1 VFVDDEPA
9 FLRFFTRE
17 LDLGLP
23 VSRYESPR
31 ELLVDLSTGLL
42 QTQVELDCWSSYSGR
57 ITDER
62 HDHLLALD
70 KTKVVKQVQAP
81 HRFDTAS
88 VVVVDYAMPEMN
100 GLELCRRLAHLPL
113 RKILLTGQADDQ
125 VAVDAFNDGLIDY
138 FLSKSAPNAP
148 QVLRAQIRRF
158 QKSFMADATELVR
171 HALRTQSAVV
181 DPAEGFL
188 LVDADGRGRLL
199 LTYSATAIEAQ
210 FTAARVMGAPEEVLD
225 HLAQESVSTYF
236 SADHA
241 GQVLDAA
248 AWRRACVPLQP
259 FPTRSDRFYTLLDH
273 CRPLNVSPQSV
284 ISLHD
289 FLASED

>member
-1 VFVDDEPA
+1 MTWDDPG
-9 FLRFFTRE
+9 FCRV
-17 LDLGLP
+17 LDGICET
-23 VSRYESPR
+23 Y
-31 ELLVDLSTGLL
+31 GI
-42 QTQVELDCWSSYSGR
+42 VEY
-57 ITDER
+57 
-62 HDHLLALD
+62 
-70 KTKVVKQVQAP
+70 
-81 HRFDTAS
+81 
-88 VVVVDYAMPEMN
+88 Y
-100 GLELCRRLAHLPL
+100 
-113 RKILLTGQADDQ
+113 
-125 VAVDAFNDGLIDY
+125 
-138 FLSKSAPNAP
+138 
-148 QVLRAQIRRF
+148 
-158 QKSFMADATELVR
+158 
-171 HALRTQSAVV
+171 AVV